1 LSALIGTDPLL
12 LMEVEPADAHEF
24 VIAARKLFR
33 VRRRMAS
40 ALRRWSVVDSNP
52 PGCTSFFVRLRAV
65 SSSRPTF
72 QSAPGGAAVK
82 GGAEQPGATRSAL
95 QRAWRGL
102 RGPDLDRREHG
113 ATIVVGG
120 NSMPIPTGLWFF
132 PHPTSV
138 LPHRDR
144 RSWRGSS
151 GARVRPCC
159 CGASDWPAV
168 SSADPGGAGT
178 GRRYGW

>member
-1 LSALIGTDPLL
+1 MRMSLSSL
-12 LMEVEPADAHEF
+12 PASYSVFDA
-24 VIAARKLFR
+24 AWRARCIDGL
-33 VRRRMAS
+33 S
-40 ALRRWSVVDSNP
+40 LVDRETAGPTGVANP

-72 QSAPGGAAVK
+72 QSAPGAAAVK